1 MYAQPALMHH
11 RFYDGSRGYPDL
23 PEDFVR
29 DPRLDVLTDLITVAD
44 SMDAATD
51 FVGRSYSAGIS
62 FEQLVKEYREGYNT
76 RYAGYV
82 VDLLADP
89 ELVLQAA

>member
-1 MYAQPALMHH
+1 M
-11 RFYDGSRGYPDL
+11 
-23 PEDFVR
+23 
-29 DPRLDVLTDLITVAD
+29 LTDLITVAD

-51 FVGRSYSAGIS
+51 VVGRGYSAGIS

-82 VDLLADP
+82 VDLLDDPGLVHSLREILDTGRQELYIECYRRFQQELGRERNSKDAD
-89 ELVLQAA
+89 